1 MPWSVRATHAGPEG
15 VGVGGTPSGPSRLP
29 KVRVLLVQKEV
40 INSLLDIFL

>member
-1 MPWSVRATHAGPEG
+1 MPWSVRATHAGPG
-15 VGVGGTPSGPSRLP
+15 RVGGGTPSGPSRLP